1 VNSCEK
7 CSVSTLPGAAA
18 SAEAARQSF
27 SNRCRVL
34 REIDSLYSIASTLSL
49 GGDFRAAMSSLYGQL
64 AQATGLSAGLL
75 AIVDREHDELVA
87 DERAGAAPSKGERIA
102 VKLGEGLLGQVA
114 STGEPMLADEIGPVL
129 SDRLTELDRLQCG
142 PETATQAWLAVP
154 IRHGQEVLGT
164 LSFFCPPAERE
175 VLDAELQFLGLIAG
189 QVGLA
194 VRFRQLSKE
203 RFDSLRR
210 ENERLQDQIKK
221 SFIPDGMIGR
231 SSAMRLVYFH
241 VDQVADSKTT
251 VLIRGETGVGKERIA
266 QAICEGGARSRRPF
280 VRVNCAAL
288 PESIIESELFGHEKG
303 AFTGALSLRKGRF
316 ELANTGTLFLDEIGE
331 ISPSIQA
338 KLLRVLQE
346 GSFERVGGA
355 ETLKVD
361 VRVITATNRNLEQ
374 MIEAGKFRVDL
385 YYRINVF
392 PIYVPPLRER
402 RTDILELADYFLE
415 KYSRQNG
422 KSVVRISTPAID
434 MLMAYHWPGN
444 VRELENVIE
453 RAVLLSQDGVVHGFH
468 LPPTLQTGEASG
480 TAPKGTL
487 QEAVDALEREM
498 VVEALK
504 ANRGIMAK
512 AARQLGLTERTM
524 GLRVRKHGIDP
535 ERFKTED
542 APAVT
547 APPVAP
553 P

>member
-1 VNSCEK
+1 
-7 CSVSTLPGAAA
+7 
-18 SAEAARQSF
+18 
-27 SNRCRVL
+27 VL
-34 REIDSLYSIASTLSL
+34 E
-49 GGDFRAAMSSLYGQL
+49 
-64 AQATGLSAGLL
+64 
-75 AIVDREHDELVA
+75 
-87 DERAGAAPSKGERIA
+87 
-102 VKLGEGLLGQVA
+102 
-114 STGEPMLADEIGPVL
+114 
-129 SDRLTELDRLQCG
+129 
-142 PETATQAWLAVP
+142 
-154 IRHGQEVLGT
+154 
-164 LSFFCPPAERE
+164 
-175 VLDAELQFLGLIAG
+175 AELQFLGLIAG

-203 RFDSLRR
+203 RLDSLRR
-210 ENERLQDQIKK
+210 ENDRLQDQIKK
-221 SFIPDGMIGR
+221 SFVPDDMIGR

-266 QAICEGGARSRRPF
+266 QAICQGGVRAKRPF

-288 PESIIESELFGHEKG
+288 PESIVESELFGHEKG

-316 ELANTGTLFLDEIGE
+316 ELADTGTLFLDEIGE
-331 ISPSIQA
+331 VSPSIQA

-346 GSFERVGGA
+346 GSFERVGGTQ
-355 ETLKVD
+355 TLKVD

-402 RTDILELADYFLE
+402 RSDILELADYFLE

-422 KSVVRISTPAID
+422 KPVVRISTPAID

-468 LPPTLQTGEASG
+468 LPPTLQTAEASG

-487 QEAVDALEREM
+487 QEAVDAVEREM
-498 VVEALK
+498 IVEALK
-504 ANRGIMAK
+504 SNRGIMAK

-524 GLRVRKHGIDP
+524 GLRVRKHTIDA
-535 ERFKTED
+535 ERFRAGAQD
-542 APAVT
+542 LS
-547 APPVAP
+547 
-553 P
+553 

>member
-1 VNSCEK
+1 VNTCER

-18 SAEAARQSF
+18 SAEAARLSF
-27 SNRCRVL
+27 STRCRVL
-34 REIDSLYSIASTLSL
+34 REIDSLYSISGALAL
-49 GGDFRAAMSSLYGQL
+49 GGDFSAAMAALYAQL
-64 AQATGLSAGLL
+64 TQATGLFAGLL
-75 AIVDREHDELVA
+75 AIVDREHGELVA
-87 DERAGAAPSKGERIA
+87 DERAGSASPAGERIA

-114 STGEPMLADEIGPVL
+114 VTGETLLVEQLGAEPP
-129 SDRLTELDRLQCG
+129 DRLNALDRLQRG
-142 PETATQAWLAVP
+142 PETAGQAWLAVP

-164 LSFFCPPAERE
+164 LSFFCPPADRE
-175 VLDAELQFLGLIAG
+175 VLEAELQFLGLIAG

-203 RFDSLRR
+203 RLDSLRR
-210 ENERLQDQIKK
+210 ENDRLQDQIKK
-221 SFIPDGMIGR
+221 SFVPDDMIGR

-266 QAICEGGARSRRPF
+266 QAICQGGVRAKRPF

-288 PESIIESELFGHEKG
+288 PESIVESELFGHEKG

-316 ELANTGTLFLDEIGE
+316 ELADTGTLFLDEIGE
-331 ISPSIQA
+331 VSPSIQA

-346 GSFERVGGA
+346 GSFERVGGTQ
-355 ETLKVD
+355 TLKVD

-402 RTDILELADYFLE
+402 RSDILELADYFLE

-422 KSVVRISTPAID
+422 KPVVRISTPAID

-468 LPPTLQTGEASG
+468 LPPTLQTAEASG

-487 QEAVDALEREM
+487 QEAVDAVEREM
-498 VVEALK
+498 IVEALK
-504 ANRGIMAK
+504 SNRGIMAK

-524 GLRVRKHGIDP
+524 GLRVRKHTIDA
-535 ERFKTED
+535 ERFRAGAQD
-542 APAVT
+542 LS
-547 APPVAP
+547 
-553 P
+553 